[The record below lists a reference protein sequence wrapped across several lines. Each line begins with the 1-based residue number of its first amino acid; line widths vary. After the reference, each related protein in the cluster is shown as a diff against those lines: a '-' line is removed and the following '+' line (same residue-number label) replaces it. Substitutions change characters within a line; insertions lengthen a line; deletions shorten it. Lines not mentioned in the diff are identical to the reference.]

1 MATAIDLEGI
11 DTTERARLGRRSRTV
26 SMNRMSKRALD
37 ALTKHT
43 DLLAEADPLPPRPR
57 TFDECQARGIGTA
70 ESPCG
75 YVSCKWNL
83 ALDVSEKTGAIKV
96 NFPGLDGD
104 PDIDAMGQTC
114 VRRVIAAHPD
124 GLTLEEVGLI
134 VNLTRERIRQ
144 VESKGLAEVSK
155 LAALVK
161 SVDEEIDDPELYA
174 AAVDVADALEQCRLD
189 SERRHS
195 RGVECDEAIGG
206 EAIDAAY
213 SRLSARVKAT
223 TPGAI
228 RFRTDGKWL
237 APKLSVAGEVYRCG
251 DASPDIDPV
260 DSLHDAVSFGVGE
273 VSR

>member
-1 MATAIDLEGI
+1 MDLEA
-11 DTTERARLGRRSRTV
+11 TERARLGRRSRTV
-26 SMNRMSKRALD
+26 SMNRMSKRAID

-43 DLLAEADPLPPRPR
+43 DLLAEADPLPPRPQ
-57 TFDECQARGIGTA
+57 TFTECQARGIGTA

-75 YVSCKWNL
+75 YVSCKWHL

-96 NFPGLDGD
+96 NFPALDGD

-174 AAVDVADALEQCRLD
+174 AAVDVADALDECKRD
-189 SERRHS
+189 SERRFARLS
-195 RGVECDEAIGG
+195 QEDEAIGS

-213 SRLSARVKAT
+213 SRLAARADERAGRRMHTRYRNGQWSVPMLRVAT
-223 TPGAI
+223 DPAV
-228 RFRTDGKWL
+228 RDGV
-237 APKLSVAGEVYRCG
+237 VAL
-251 DASPDIDPV
+251 DPV
-260 DSLHDAVSFGVGE
+260 DSLHDAVSFGVAE